1 MASYDIP
8 KDYPPISPNVQAVLS
23 NYDHA
28 IHDSAFD
35 DRDRINA
42 DLIIRL
48 ICEKLDI
55 SDIDLDVGDYTL
67 ILQYILGNNTYR

>member
-28 IHDSAFD
+28 IHDSAFE
-35 DRDRINA
+35 DRDKINA

-55 SDIDLDVGDYTL
+55 SDIDLDVDDYTL
-67 ILQYILGNNTYR
+67 ILQYILGNNTYK

>member
-28 IHDSAFD
+28 IHDSAFE
-35 DRDRINA
+35 DRDKINA

-67 ILQYILGNNTYR
+67 ILQYILGNNTYK

>member
-67 ILQYILGNNTYR
+67 ILQYILGNNTYK

>member
-1 MASYDIP
+1 MASYDLP

-35 DRDRINA
+35 DRDKINA
-42 DLIIRL
+42 ELIIRL

-55 SDIDLDVGDYTL
+55 TDIDLDVGDYTL
-67 ILQYILGNNTYR
+67 ILQYILGHNTYK